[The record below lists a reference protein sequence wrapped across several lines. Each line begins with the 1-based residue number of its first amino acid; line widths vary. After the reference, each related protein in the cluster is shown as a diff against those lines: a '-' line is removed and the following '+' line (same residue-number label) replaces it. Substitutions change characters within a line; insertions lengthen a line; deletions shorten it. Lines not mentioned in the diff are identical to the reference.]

1 MTTETRGEEVYV
13 LKTWHFHAIT
23 EEPKV
28 LDVPLQSITL
38 MTEVIP
44 HMFGNFLEYQFNC
57 AGHKLIESHFLIHVL
72 AWGYF
77 HVL

>member
-1 MTTETRGEEVYV
+1 MTTETHGEEVYV

-38 MTEVIP
+38 RTEVIP

-57 AGHKLIESHFLIHVL
+57 AGHRLMESHFLIHVL

>member
-1 MTTETRGEEVYV
+1 MAEEVYV
-13 LKTWHFHAIT
+13 VKTWCFHDIT

-28 LDVPLQSITL
+28 LDVPVQSITL

-44 HMFGNFLEYQFNC
+44 HMLGNFLEYQFNS
-57 AGHKLIESHFLIHVL
+57 AGHKLMESYFLIHVL

-77 HVL
+77 HIL

>member
-1 MTTETRGEEVYV
+1 MAGEVYV
-13 LKTWHFHAIT
+13 VKTWYFHEIT

-28 LDVPLQSITL
+28 LGVPLQSITL

-44 HMFGNFLEYQFNC
+44 HMLGNFLEYQFNS
-57 AGHKLIESHFLIHVL
+57 AAHKLMESYFLIHVL

-77 HVL
+77 HIL

>member
-1 MTTETRGEEVYV
+1 MTTETHGEEVYV
-13 LKTWHFHAIT
+13 LRTWHFYETT

-44 HMFGNFLEYQFNC
+44 HMFGNFLEYQFNS
-57 AGHKLIESHFLIHVL
+57 AGHKLMESYFLIHVL
-72 AWGYF
+72 TWGYF

>member
-44 HMFGNFLEYQFNC
+44 HMFGNFLEYQFNS
-57 AGHKLIESHFLIHVL
+57 AGHRLMESYFLIHVL